1 MRAWITVFFLLL
13 TLVRELPAQELAFR
27 KLDMRNGLSFN
38 SVMCIKESSDGRL
51 WVGTREGLNLYNG
64 YEFTV
69 FKHSPHNPADL
80 SNNHINVIFEDSRKQ
95 VWIGTANGL
104 NRYNPEPGNF
114 SVWYAQGNAGGL
126 SNSYV
131 KSIAEENPNTLWVGT
146 SNGLSK
152 FDIRK
157 NTFTHVRL
165 PSAYANNIIAL
176 FKDNL
181 ERIWMGTKGGLYVWQ
196 NGKAR
201 RVILNPAIENAGGTF
216 EIRDIKQDSLGRVW
230 VATEENGVYA
240 FEYRNTGLIL
250 KKHWTAENSGVLSN
264 QVRRLLVEKDRV
276 WAATLS
282 GLYLADLGKNTFTNI
297 SYSIRNP
304 DGLSRGSIHD
314 IVRDR
319 FGGYWIATY
328 SGGLNYYHPQ
338 NHLFRHFKQLPGAEG
353 GLSENDVNGFLED
366 SEGNIWISTGR
377 GLNHYRVNAGKF
389 HSYNAEAPDG
399 LSNRIVKT
407 MATDKNGN
415 LWIGTYNGLN
425 HFNTK
430 TGKFRHFYHESGKNS
445 LNQNQVHA
453 LYYDADD
460 QLWVGM
466 NVGEFQVYDP
476 RRDTFTNIPGIG
488 NIVSYIYE
496 DRSGKLWVGTR
507 SGLKC
512 MDRTTRKV
520 IDISALTRGYEDE
533 LLYINW
539 IMEDRQGRMWIGTQG
554 SGLFLVT
561 KGKLHWFGQ
570 GKGLSGNTVNAIL
583 EDRDQH
589 LWLSTNSGISRVE
602 YREDPA
608 GNPAIVSTD
617 FSEIHGLQGPQF
629 NPASAL
635 KTSYGNMLFGGINGF
650 NIFKPE
656 VIRKEIYF
664 PEVHFDRV
672 QHTSGSDSTLTF
684 PPDSVLRLRYA
695 QRNISVEFSGINFV
709 NPDGIF
715 YRYALSSLDN
725 GWVETGKLRSVNFT
739 YLPIGTHQLKV
750 QATSQPG
757 VWGKGFSTLTI
768 TVLPPW
774 WLTRWAYLGY
784 FLAAAAAVY
793 WSLQFLRKRNEARNK
808 RMVEEIMREKEQ
820 KMLASRLEFFT
831 DISHELRTPLTL
843 ILTPLE
849 KLMSHPGLPE
859 RVSHQLHV
867 IQRNGKKMMGMISQ
881 VLNLRR
887 FEHGEEPQQLHAE
900 SHDLVSFLKEI
911 FLSFK
916 PLAVAR
922 NVHFYP
928 GFEREEL
935 LVHFDNNKLE
945 IVVQN
950 LLSNAFKFT
959 PERGE
964 VALRLA
970 VTEREKQ
977 PYIRIDVEN
986 TGPAIPPD
994 KLEKIFDRFYSADN
1008 PDGVGIGLDL
1018 TRRMVE
1024 LHQGFM
1030 EVENTALPGKNTFLT
1045 RFRVFFPLQPGTT
1058 THPADVSPE
1067 DLIREEDWLEAG
1079 REVKLPDAA
1088 GPEKQT
1094 LLLVEDNPEVRE
1106 LIRDLF
1112 VAHYLIEEA
1121 TNGEEGW
1128 LLAQK
1133 ISPDLIISDIM
1144 MPVMDG
1150 IELCRRIKTDIKTSH
1165 IPVILLTARATVA
1178 YKYEGYET
1186 GADAYITKPFSGS
1199 YLLLRVKNLIRQR
1212 HMLRQHLQR
1221 ESFLDPG
1228 TVIVNTLDDKILRKA
1243 KEYVEAHM
1251 VDTSFTIEEMS
1262 RELGLSRMH
1271 FHRKIK
1277 SLTGLSPAEFVRSI
1291 RLKRAAAILQQNNVS
1306 VKEVMVMVGFENA
1319 DHFRRCFKEQ
1329 FGVTPSEYRQ

>member
-1 MRAWITVFFLLL
+1 MRAWIAVFFLLL
-13 TLVRELPAQELAFR
+13 APGRNLRAQDLAFR

-64 YEFTV
+64 YDFTV
-69 FKHSPHNPADL
+69 FKHSPHNPSDL
-80 SNNHINVIFEDSRKQ
+80 SNNHINVIFEDSRQ
-95 VWIGTANGL
+95 QIWLGTANGL
-104 NRYNPEPGNF
+104 NRYNPGAGNF
-114 SVWYAQGNAGGL
+114 SVWYAQGNSGGL

-152 FDIRK
+152 FDIQK
-157 NTFTHVRL
+157 NTFSHVRL

-176 FKDNL
+176 FKDNQQ
-181 ERIWMGTKGGLYVWQ
+181 RIWMGTKGGLYVWQ
-196 NGKAR
+196 GGKAR
-201 RVILNPAIENAGGTF
+201 RVNLDPAVENAGEIF
-216 EIRDIKQDSLGRVW
+216 EIRDIKQDSLGQLW

-240 FEYRNTGLIL
+240 FSYQNDTVTL
-250 KKHWTAENSGVLSN
+250 KTHWKTESSGVLSD

-282 GLYLADLGKNTFTNI
+282 GLYIADLKKNTFTNI

-314 IVRDR
+314 IIRDR

-328 SGGLNYYHPQ
+328 SGGLNYYHSQ
-338 NHLFRHFKQLPGAEG
+338 NHLFRHFKQLPGIEG

-366 SEGNIWISTGR
+366 ADGNIWISTGR
-377 GLNHYRVNAGKF
+377 GLNHYQVNTGKF
-389 HSYNAEAPDG
+389 HPYNAGSPGG
-399 LSNRIVKT
+399 LSNRIVKAIT
-407 MATDKNGN
+407 SDKKGN

-425 HFNTK
+425 YFDTK
-430 TGKFRHFYHESGKNS
+430 TGKFRHFYHEPGENS

-453 LYYDADD
+453 LYYDTDD
-460 QLWVGM
+460 QLWIGM

-476 RRDTFTNIPGIG
+476 QRDTFTNIPGIG
-488 NIVSYIYE
+488 SIVSYIYE
-496 DRSGKLWVGTR
+496 DRLGKLWIGTR

-512 MDRTTRKV
+512 MDRRTRKIV
-520 IDISALTRGYEDE
+520 DISPLTRGYEDE

-539 IMEDRQGRMWIGTQG
+539 ITEDRHGRLWIGTQG
-554 SGLFLVT
+554 SGLFLIT
-561 KGKLHWFGQ
+561 GGQLHWFGQ

-583 EDRDQH
+583 EDRNGH

-602 YREDPA
+602 YREDPS
-608 GNPAIVSTD
+608 GTPSIVSTD

-635 KTSYGNMLFGGINGF
+635 KTSQGRMLFGGINGF
-650 NIFKPE
+650 NIFRPE

-664 PEVHFDRV
+664 PEVYFDRV
-672 QHTSGSDSTLTF
+672 QPTSG
-684 PPDSVLRLRYA
+684 PDSSRAAPVDSAVKLRYA
-695 QRNISVEFSGINFV
+695 QRNIYVEFSGINFV

-715 YRYALSSLDN
+715 YRYSLSSLDN

-757 VWGKGFSTLTI
+757 VWGKEFSVLTI

-784 FLAAAAAVY
+784 FLAAAAALY
-793 WSLQFLRKRNEARNK
+793 QALQFLRRRNAARNK

-849 KLMSHPGLPE
+849 KLMSHPELPE

-867 IQRNGKKMMGMISQ
+867 IQRNGKKMMGMINQ

-916 PLAVAR
+916 PLAAAR

-928 GFEREEL
+928 DFEREDL
-935 LVHFDNNKLE
+935 PVHFDNNKLE

-959 PERGE
+959 PEGGE
-964 VALRLA
+964 VILRLA
-970 VTEREKQ
+970 TTEQKMTR
-977 PYIRIDVEN
+977 YVRIDVEN
-986 TGPAIPPD
+986 TGPAIARD
-994 KLEKIFDRFYSADN
+994 TLEKIFNRFYSADN
-1008 PDGVGIGLDL
+1008 PEGIGIGLEL
-1018 TRRMVE
+1018 ARRMVE

-1030 EVENTALPGKNTFLT
+1030 EVQNSELPEKNTFLT
-1045 RFRVFFPLQPGTT
+1045 RFRVFFPLNPGSPASTT
-1058 THPADVSPE
+1058 DISP
-1067 DLIREEDWLEAG
+1067 RELMHDEDWLEAG
-1079 REVKLPDAA
+1079 MEVKLPDVSD
-1088 GPEKQT
+1088 PEKQT

-1112 VAHYLIEEA
+1112 ITHYTIEEA
-1121 TNGEEGW
+1121 GNGEEGW
-1128 LLAQK
+1128 QLAQK

-1186 GADAYITKPFSGS
+1186 GADAYITKPFSGN

-1212 HMLRQHLQR
+1212 NMLKQHLQR
-1221 ESFLDPG
+1221 ESLFDPG

-1243 KEYVEAHM
+1243 KEYVETHIS
-1251 VDTSFTIEEMS
+1251 DTSFTIEEMS

-1277 SLTGLSPAEFVRSI
+1277 SLTGLSPAEFVRNI

-1306 VKEVMVMVGFENA
+1306 VKETMVMVGFENA
-1319 DHFRRCFKEQ
+1319 DHFRNCFKEQ
-1329 FGVTPSEYRQ
+1329 FGVTPSEYK